1 MKYNIAYY
9 LFEDGKHVFHGNQ
22 FHPEKIG
29 LPGPDFE
36 DDVPVSDSDI
46 ETAASYLK
54 DNNPDE
60 LVVYSRG
67 SAVLHKLA
75 SEKPEVTIPNKIT
88 YIAPAAEREQW
99 GTKGLNPPEG
109 VTGEVIASVDDGAV
123 SLKQAATIAQKGG
136 FDFKVGK
143 GKKYPNKSE
152 EIEGKINH
160 VKPLGYLQDKFKT
173 KTLNPSEYLGQTE
186 APDWASGIAD
196 RQTLKKQAY
205 VANNVVGEEIFENK
219 GIKQMRLTE
228 NQLRKIIRSVINE
241 SGFGSLSDEEM
252 AQLSPILYDIETA
265 FNNSMNIRETAA
277 MLLDQGYS
285 MEEYEE
291 ALDEAYGDSRAIA
304 IINLCIQ
311 QLY

>member
-1 MKYNIAYY
+1 MKYNITHY

-22 FHPEKIG
+22 FHPDKIG

-36 DDVPVSDSDI
+36 DNVPVSDSDI
-46 ETAASYLK
+46 ETAAAYLEEHE
-54 DNNPDE
+54 PDE

-67 SAVLHKLA
+67 SAVLHKLVA
-75 SEKPEVTIPNKIT
+75 DKPDVNIPNKIT

-99 GTKGLNPPEG
+99 GTKGLNPPSG
-109 VTGEVIASVDDGAV
+109 VSGEVIASVDDGAV

-143 GKKYPNKSE
+143 GKNYPEKSE

-160 VKPLGYLQDKFKT
+160 VKPLGYLQGKFKT
-173 KTLNPSEYLGQTE
+173 KTLNPSEYLGQTD
-186 APDWASGIAD
+186 APDWGTGIAD
-196 RQTLKKQAY
+196 RPTLKKQAD
-205 VANNVVGEEIFENK
+205 VANDVVGEEIFENQRRSK
-219 GIKQMRLTE
+219 MRLTE
-228 NQLRKIIRSVINE
+228 NQLRRIIRSVINE

-265 FNNSMNIRETAA
+265 YNNFMNIRETAD

-285 MEEYEE
+285 KEEYEE
-291 ALDEAYGDSRAIA
+291 ALDEAYGDGRAIA
-304 IINLCIQ
+304 IINLCLQ
-311 QLY
+311 QMY